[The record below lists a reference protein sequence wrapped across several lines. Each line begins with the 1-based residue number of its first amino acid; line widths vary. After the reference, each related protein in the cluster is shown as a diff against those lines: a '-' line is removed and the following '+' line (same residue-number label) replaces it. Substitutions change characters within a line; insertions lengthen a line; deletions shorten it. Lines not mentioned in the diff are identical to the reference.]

1 MRESMR
7 EIMLMIMGR
16 IGTNVGRRSIAG
28 ASRRVRPALS
38 VMAALVVALGAPVA
52 VQAQPSLVILVRHG
66 EKQAVPGNDPS
77 LSDAGMARARALNEA
92 LTHTTPNAIVVTP
105 YKRTQETAGEVTR
118 RTGLTPV
125 VVPVAGAHVKA
136 VAEAVMK
143 ATGVVLVVGHSN
155 TVPHIVTALGGPKL
169 PDICDASY
177 ATMFVFTPARGGQPA
192 QLVTASYGT
201 PDAPGATTCAPTGGQ

>member
-1 MRESMR
+1 MRGSMR
-7 EIMLMIMGR
+7 EIMLMIVGR
-16 IGTNVGRRSIAG
+16 IGANGGRPAIAG
-28 ASRRVRPALS
+28 PRRVLLVMTALVAALS
-38 VMAALVVALGAPVA
+38 APAVM
-52 VQAQPSLVILVRHG
+52 QAQPSLVILVRHG
-66 EKQAVPGNDPS
+66 EKQAVPGSDPS
-77 LSDAGMARARALNEA
+77 LSEAGMARARALNEA
-92 LTHTTPNAIVVTP
+92 LAHTTPNAIVVTP

-155 TVPHIVTALGGPKL
+155 TVPGIVTALGGPKL
-169 PDICDASY
+169 SDICDASY